1 MSIDTIEE
9 ELNPSDR
16 EILAQD
22 RERWARMGAGAHLD
36 DWLAYAPGL
45 MLRRQLA
52 MKIAFTNAPVGKGYN
67 MAFAAL
73 MERDG
78 LHTMDKASISAI
90 LWLHEHPERMD
101 ELRKLRHVMTVGQRS
116 RLNSPISARQR
127 IEKILSVRGTTKTD
141 PVEPKLSPYA
151 NLQKANIE
159 LQFELDSLKKR
170 SDGGSLFDLRKDT
183 VEDIA
188 SIIIKTVSASKV
200 EKLARA
206 LLNGAQKPAG

>member
-73 MERDG
+73 MERGG

-141 PVEPKLSPYA
+141 P
-151 NLQKANIE
+151 N
-159 LQFELDSLKKR
+159 R
-170 SDGGSLFDLRKDT
+170 SCRRMPT
-183 VEDIA
+183 CRRQ
-188 SIIIKTVSASKV
+188 T
-200 EKLARA
+200 
-206 LLNGAQKPAG
+206 LNCSSNWTA